1 MISKMI
7 LMLLFATS
15 LVATEIKE
23 NEKVKL
29 FVLADQFGVYHT
41 VDRHTKTI
49 IVSSEKE
56 TGKDINNFL
65 ATKPKNYLKKNDAV
79 FIANISK
86 MPSIITRMIAMPRL
100 KEYKHNILLINNEED
115 NRFAH
120 RDEKITIYKLKNSI
134 VEKIYYINSAKEIE
148 KAF

>member
-1 MISKMI
+1 MINKMI

-65 ATKPKNYLKKNDAV
+65 ATKPKNYLKKHDAV
-79 FIANISK
+79 FIAKITK

-100 KEYKHNILLINNEED
+100 KEYKHNILLINNEDD

-148 KAF
+148 KNF

>member
-148 KAF
+148 KNF

>member
-1 MISKMI
+1 MI

-148 KAF
+148 KTF